1 MAMMI
6 VKTVAG
12 STFQMDVESYETGVD
27 QALFFIEK
35 QARRD
40 TEAGTEFYPG
50 HQIAKIEV
58 RR

>member
-1 MAMMI
+1 MATMI
-6 VKTVAG
+6 VTTVSG

-27 QALFFIEK
+27 QALFFMEK

-40 TEAGTEFYPG
+40 TEQGTEFYPG
-50 HQIAKIEV
+50 HQIAKIEI

>member
-1 MAMMI
+1 MATM
-6 VKTVAG
+6 TVTTVSG
-12 STFQMDVESYETGVD
+12 STFQLDVESYETGVD

-40 TEAGTEFYPG
+40 TEEGTEFYPG

>member
-1 MAMMI
+1 
-6 VKTVAG
+6 
-12 STFQMDVESYETGVD
+12 VESYETGVD

-40 TEAGTEFYPG
+40 TEEGTEFYPG

>member
-1 MAMMI
+1 MAKMI
-6 VKTVAG
+6 VTTVSG
-12 STFQMDVESYETGVD
+12 STFHMDVESYETGVD

-40 TEAGTEFYPG
+40 TEMGTEFYPG